1 MLRKRIALL
10 QRRTDMP
17 FQDFDR
23 LWATGHAEIISA
35 LPGLKEYVQ
44 NPVHS
49 FWTNGDP
56 TATIDGIVEVWF
68 DDAVVSSPEDHTSMA
83 QQDDEVSFIRTLTAF
98 TVTNRGSYDAEEKV
112 WLLSPGPLSEHDIAE
127 LTAGH
132 HVAPTEPE
140 EGIRLMKRP
149 RLLQEPTA
157 PATLL
162 VYPTPAGGAD
172 ELFDSV
178 VDRVSGGSMSSG
190 IRVLKTASRRV
201 R

>member
-10 QRRTDMP
+10 QRRPDMS
-17 FQDFDR
+17 FRDFDSH
-23 LWATGHAEIISA
+23 WATGHAEIIST

-56 TATIDGIVEVWF
+56 TETIDGIVEVWF
-68 DDAVVSSPEDHTSMA
+68 DDAVVSSPENHTSMA

-98 TVTNRGSYDAEEKV
+98 TVTNRNSYDAQGKV
-112 WLLSPGPLSEHDIAE
+112 WLLSPGPLSAGEMAV
-127 LTAGH
+127 LTAGDD
-132 HVAPTEPE
+132 VIVTQPE
-140 EGIRLMKRP
+140 EGVRQMKRP

-157 PATLL
+157 PASML
-162 VYPTPAGGAD
+162 VYPEPAGDTGD
-172 ELFDSV
+172 LFKAV
-178 VDRVSGGSMSSG
+178 VDRASSASMNSG
-190 IRVLKTASRRV
+190 IRVLKTVSRRV